1 MSCICNMKKIRVLVA
16 LVFFLPVKS
25 FSLNIFE
32 YSLIGTGLGI
42 VYFQYFDDS
51 LNYESEMTKQIDVL
65 NEFYNSK
72 TAIITKNKFYN
83 LPIQEQ
89 LLVIEDLH
97 SLNN

>member
-1 MSCICNMKKIRVLVA
+1 MKKIRA
-16 LVFFLPVKS
+16 LIAILFLLPVKS

-51 LNYESEMTKQIDVL
+51 LNYESEMTKQIEVL
-65 NEFYNSK
+65 NEFYNSN
-72 TAIITKNKFYN
+72 TVTITKNKFYN
-83 LPIQEQ
+83 LPLQEQ
-89 LLVIEDLH
+89 LLVIEDLY

>member
-1 MSCICNMKKIRVLVA
+1 MKKIRVLVA

-72 TAIITKNKFYN
+72 TATITKNKFYN

-89 LLVIEDLH
+89 LLVIEDLY